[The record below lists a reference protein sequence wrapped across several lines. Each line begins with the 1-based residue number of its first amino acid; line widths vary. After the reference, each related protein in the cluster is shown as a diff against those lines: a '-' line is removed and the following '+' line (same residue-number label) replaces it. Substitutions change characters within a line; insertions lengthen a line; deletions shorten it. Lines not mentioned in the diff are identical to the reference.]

1 MKTLKNSPC
10 PQTSFEQV
18 VDRIFA
24 SGKITRSD
32 ENYFLRVL
40 LAERSL
46 NETELLQINTVLQ
59 RLQMGLLKVVD

>member
-1 MKTLKNSPC
+1 MKSLKNSPK
-10 PQTSFEQV
+10 TSVKQV
-18 VDRIFA
+18 INRIFA

-40 LAERSL
+40 LTGRSL
-46 NETELLQINTVLQ
+46 DESELLQINDVLQ